1 MGGDKLPYFCMLFP
15 LPISPLPA
23 GEGTNLLF
31 TNSSFMG
38 KDQFFKGGSSSPPFG
53 KREERRDFTKDI
65 SNS

>member
-1 MGGDKLPYFCMLFP
+1 MLFP

-38 KDQFFKGGSSSPPFG
+38 KDQFFKGG
-53 KREERRDFTKDI
+53 I
-65 SNS
+65 L